1 MSIIQRVRS
10 NAKLQA
16 QREGSDLLKG
26 ALPGAVS
33 GSLAGVLSG
42 QTSARQA
49 GRNLR
54 AAARTGVVDQ
64 ANGAVNTAVG
74 LAGRVLSGDISPS
87 AALSAAE
94 RSLSDSFA
102 LQSAGRLVQSVMGQ
116 SPIPV
121 PDARSTGSPPEPW
134 TPAPLWGGL
143 TLERYRKFF
152 VESAMTPHAWKNLW
166 FVSISEQQP
175 SREAPFGVPAMN
187 LLALDVS
194 FAPCTLPGD
203 VVPIGGANMDNLAT
217 TERVELRMT
226 TLDDERGSI
235 SRWFI
240 GKADQAAGTDG
251 TFGLPADYLLTVT
264 VIQMD
269 PAGEA
274 SDLFRMTHRWLMRPG
289 NIDIELSRRAP
300 ELQELQVSFVQ
311 FDSFMAVP

>member
-10 NAKLQA
+10 NAALQA
-16 QREGSDLLKG
+16 QRKGSDLLKG
-26 ALPGAVS
+26 ALPGAAS
-33 GSLAGVLSG
+33 GALAGVLSG

-49 GRNLR
+49 ARNLR
-54 AAARTGVVDQ
+54 AAGATEVVDRL
-64 ANGAVNTAVG
+64 NGAVSRM
-74 LAGRVLSGDISPS
+74 LQGRFPFEPPKPK
-87 AALSAAE
+87 AN
-94 RSLSDSFA
+94 
-102 LQSAGRLVQSVMGQ
+102 
-116 SPIPV
+116 
-121 PDARSTGSPPEPW
+121 PPEPIPW

-203 VVPIGGANMDNLAT
+203 VVPIGGANMDNLAS
-217 TERVELRMT
+217 TERVEVRMT

-235 SRWFI
+235 ERWFI
-240 GKADQAAGTDG
+240 GKSDQTAHADG

-269 PAGEA
+269 PTGEA

-289 NIDIELSRRAP
+289 NIDVELSRRAP
-300 ELQELQVSFVQ
+300 ELQELQMSFVQ
-311 FDSFMAVP
+311 FDTFMAVP